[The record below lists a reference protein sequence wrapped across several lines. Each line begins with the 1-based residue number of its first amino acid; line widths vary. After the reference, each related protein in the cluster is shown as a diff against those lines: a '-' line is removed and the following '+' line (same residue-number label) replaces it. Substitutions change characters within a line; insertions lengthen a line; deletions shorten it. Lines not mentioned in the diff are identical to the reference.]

1 MIVSSVT
8 TCPTGLISVIKFSW
22 FSSFLLVTMGKVTP
36 SRKTIDFSYYSTIN
50 TVYTTFIMVF
60 DASVWLVSGE
70 GQHLLDSTSILVK
83 GKSMVLRIQCRNAT
97 ENSATE
103 SYVISERALVYEG
116 FFVAGLQQEQ
126 RNEIYPTIVL
136 LRFVFCRVCCNVPC
150 QFTPLLIRGV
160 SFSV

>member
-70 GQHLLDSTSILVK
+70 G
-83 GKSMVLRIQCRNAT
+83 
-97 ENSATE
+97 
-103 SYVISERALVYEG
+103 
-116 FFVAGLQQEQ
+116 
-126 RNEIYPTIVL
+126 
-136 LRFVFCRVCCNVPC
+136 
-150 QFTPLLIRGV
+150 
-160 SFSV
+160 